1 MGTSKK
7 DSFYFDNF
15 VACADYSCQAA
26 KLLEKG
32 MKDFNPDKIN
42 EMIDEMHEAEHGGD
56 DKTHELLNVL
66 AKAFITPIER
76 EDIMEL
82 SQNIDE
88 VTDKIEDVLLR
99 LYCNNIRSIRPDAL
113 ELVAIVIKC
122 CDEIKSMLTELPHFK
137 RSKKLR
143 EHIININTLEE
154 EADRLFISSMRN
166 LHTES
171 TDPVEIITWREI
183 YIYLEKCIDGCE
195 HVADVVEGVIM
206 KNS

>member
-1 MGTSKK
+1 MGTKKK

-15 VACADYSCQAA
+15 IACAEYSCQAA

-32 MKDFNPDKIN
+32 MKDFDPKKIN
-42 EMIDEMHEAEHGGD
+42 EMIDEMHEVEHGGD
-56 DKTHELLNVL
+56 DKTHELLHVL

-76 EDIMEL
+76 EDIMDL

-88 VTDKIEDVLLR
+88 VTDNIEDVLLR
-99 LYCNNIRSIRPDAL
+99 LYCNNIQSIRPDAL

-122 CDEIKSMLTELPHFK
+122 CDEIKNMLAELPNFK

-154 EADRLFISSMRN
+154 EADQLFISSMRN

-171 TDPVEIITWREI
+171 SDPEDPFTPEVFDKHTKI
-183 YIYLEKCIDGCE
+183 
-195 HVADVVEGVIM
+195 
-206 KNS
+206 

>member
-122 CDEIKSMLTELPHFK
+122 CDEIKSMLTELPNFK

-183 YIYLEKCIDGCE
+183 YIYPYKRR
-195 HVADVVEGVIM
+195 
-206 KNS
+206 